1 MKLRIVLVPA
11 LVCALVLSLNTS
23 NIFAQE
29 QGVDYATIIGTWEI
43 ESEGRDGETR
53 KYEWVFSAKDDNLT
67 ATIPTRGRGGSG
79 GGAAQEVEDVKLD
92 GENLSFVVEREGRN
106 GPIKINYIA
115 KISDGRMTGTMG
127 IADRF
132 SRDFSGKLASAKDD
146 EAPTTPH
153 FAKQVEVFGIY
164 VYATN
169 TVADEKL
176 LHAAGILAQYIDND
190 EDGVAD
196 SPKIMKAMIDGKGAI
211 TMRKTGGERVTGPRP
226 RGQGLSDEQT
236 RPNALADGVFDT
248 AWEEVLHM
256 ITDSG
261 WGGAY
266 PEVFGRVPGTEIAN
280 AMDLARGGHYPDKRP
295 EKHPDGAWYTYYDDG
310 SCDYDCM
317 MSEYIYWAFTSF
329 IGAQDIPGREE
340 QIGNEWRPNTKEKLK
355 KQDPTIFAILTRPE
369 YNLATKVPNGKYKGK
384 KLVIE
389 PYRP

>member
-1 MKLRIVLVPA
+1 MSFAHVISFSLLLAVASFSGTASAQTDEALDEDIRNMLVEFAEELEDTARTDPDSVQETLNQFISQAPNDDAAKAGLRILA
-11 LVCALVLSLNTS
+11 ANTKS
-23 NIFAQE
+23 SAVQE
-29 QGVDYATIIGTWEI
+29 SIQNKQKELGVVIG
-43 ESEGRDGETR
+43 GE
-53 KYEWVFSAKDDNLT
+53 DN
-67 ATIPTRGRGGSG
+67 GRG
-79 GGAAQEVEDVKLD
+79 EVDD
-92 GENLSFVVEREGRN
+92 GDEER
-106 GPIKINYIA
+106 NY
-115 KISDGRMTGTMG
+115 
-127 IADRF
+127 
-132 SRDFSGKLASAKDD
+132 DD
-146 EAPTTPH
+146 KAPATPH
-153 FAKQVEVFGIY
+153 FAKQVEVFGLY

-169 TVADEKL
+169 TVSDDKL

-196 SPKIMKAMIDGKGAI
+196 NPKIMKSLIDQKGAI
-211 TMRKTGGERVTGPRP
+211 TMRKTGGEKVTGPRP
-226 RGQGLSDEQT
+226 RGQGLSDDQT
-236 RPNALADGVFDT
+236 RPNALADGIFDT

-256 ITDSG
+256 ITDKG
-261 WGGAY
+261 WEGAY
-266 PEVFGRVPGTEIAN
+266 PKVFGRVPGTEIAN

-329 IGAQDIPGREE
+329 IGAQDIPGRVE
-340 QIGNEWRPNTKEKLK
+340 QIGKEWRPNTKAKLM